1 MLENSF
7 EKKKI
12 NKWIARTEA
21 RAEAYAK
28 VNSAYDDI
36 DSASVTVGGLDD
48 YMSKEDRDKVSELLA
63 AAMEI
68 VEAARDEYA

>member
-7 EKKKI
+7 EKNKI
-12 NKWIARTEA
+12 NKWIAKTEA

-36 DSASVTVGGLDD
+36 DNANIRVGGLGD
-48 YMSKEDRDKVSELLA
+48 YMTEDDREKVFKLLA
-63 AAMEI
+63 EAMAI